1 MKRKQPG
8 PWAGK
13 TARPETQHSDSEA
26 EQQLEVSTLFSE
38 HNEAL
43 VRYLSVRLSNSQE
56 AAEVAQE
63 AYIRLLSLDKPDT
76 VSYLRAF
83 LYKTADNI
91 AIDRLRR
98 RRRTEAIFDSEE
110 SEGESRSEVQNPERQ
125 LSAKQSIAQL
135 RSYVTELPPK
145 CQKAFVMYKFQEC
158 EYAEIAE
165 AMGLSENMIRK
176 YVLRALAHL
185 KERMA
190 Q

>member
-1 MKRKQPG
+1 MKRNQPT
-8 PWAGK
+8 PWDK
-13 TARPETQHSDSEA
+13 NQRETQTGDSKA
-26 EQQLEVSTLFSE
+26 AKQLEVSTLYSE
-38 HNEAL
+38 HNDAL
-43 VRYLSVRLSNSQE
+43 LRYLSVRLSSQQE

-98 RRRTEAIFDSEE
+98 RQRTEAIFDSQE
-110 SEGESRSEVQNPERQ
+110 SEQECRSEVQNPERQ
-125 LSAKQSIAQL
+125 LSARQSISQL
-135 RSYVTELPPK
+135 RVFVAELPPK
-145 CQKAFVMYKFQEC
+145 CQKAFLMYKFQER
-158 EYAEIAE
+158 EYGEIAE
-165 AMGLSENMIRK
+165 SMGLSENMIRK